1 MLILLQLVLIIAELL
16 VANGFDITATD
27 LTNAGTISDITATD
41 FTNAGTISTNGFDIT
56 ATNFTNAG
64 TISAASANSFF
75 NATVVTFNNDAG
87 AKITAAECDI
97 FNTSYNDL
105 GTITCL
111 DSINTMVFDIARPT
125 NGLSINNYETF
136 HIPINGVVF
145 NNSDNEGDAASIIL
159 AQVTGT
165 DISLWIGTLEVVG
178 AEAEVIIVNPN
189 GISCNGCSFINASQ
203 VDLETD
209 SSISLVNNGL
219 NASSVGIL
227 NIQAGSFTNTSVL
240 QANTF
245 NLFVD
250 DFDNTQKGI
259 INTTIFNLE
268 VGGDFSNNNANRDF
282 FWAERDTLTVLGNAN
297 ITANNFVNHG
307 NIDVTNSFEIT
318 ASYTAINQGSI
329 ASNSLDVTTDD
340 FFRNLTNGYIN
351 ARTLNIVA
359 GGKVTNTATIDVD
372 LTLNITANDDS
383 SRTND
388 RTGFYVANRGNITAT
403 TLNIAAVDNFYN
415 RGNITATH
423 FNITRAKDIFFLNK
437 EIDSYDGTYDGGNI
451 FLNGNSSFIADGGI
465 IENYGNIDL
474 GDNILDLT
482 ADSFTNHE
490 DSNVTANTLNLAVS
504 SYINDGSIDAVVIS
518 DTTIDQ

>member
-1 MLILLQLVLIIAELL
+1 
-16 VANGFDITATD
+16 
-27 LTNAGTISDITATD
+27 
-41 FTNAGTISTNGFDIT
+41 
-56 ATNFTNAG
+56 
-64 TISAASANSFF
+64 
-75 NATVVTFNNDAG
+75 
-87 AKITAAECDI
+87 
-97 FNTSYNDL
+97 
-105 GTITCL
+105 
-111 DSINTMVFDIARPT
+111 MVFDIARPT

-297 ITANNFVNHG
+297 ITANNFVNHI
-307 NIDVTNSFEIT
+307 NISCI
-318 ASYTAINQGSI
+318 
-329 ASNSLDVTTDD
+329 
-340 FFRNLTNGYIN
+340 
-351 ARTLNIVA
+351 
-359 GGKVTNTATIDVD
+359 
-372 LTLNITANDDS
+372 
-383 SRTND
+383 
-388 RTGFYVANRGNITAT
+388 
-403 TLNIAAVDNFYN
+403 
-415 RGNITATH
+415 
-423 FNITRAKDIFFLNK
+423 
-437 EIDSYDGTYDGGNI
+437 
-451 FLNGNSSFIADGGI
+451 
-465 IENYGNIDL
+465 
-474 GDNILDLT
+474 
-482 ADSFTNHE
+482 
-490 DSNVTANTLNLAVS
+490 
-504 SYINDGSIDAVVIS
+504 
-518 DTTIDQ
+518 